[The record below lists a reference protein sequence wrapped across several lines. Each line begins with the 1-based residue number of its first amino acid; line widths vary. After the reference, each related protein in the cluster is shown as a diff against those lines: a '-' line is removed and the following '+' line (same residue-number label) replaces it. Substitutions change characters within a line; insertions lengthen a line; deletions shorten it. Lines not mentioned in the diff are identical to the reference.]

1 MTRLEHLSQFSN
13 AVLSPELN
21 TCEFP
26 MKNSRSG
33 HAVNSP
39 KEGEWRKD
47 ETVFRKAWSEQQSAL
62 IGEFGAVFEMVL
74 AKQLFGESNATH

>member
-26 MKNSRSG
+26 LKNSRSG

-47 ETVFRKAWSEQQSAL
+47 EIAFRKTWSEQQSAL
-62 IGEFGAVFEMVL
+62 IGEFGAVFEAVL
-74 AKQLFGESNATH
+74 AKQLFGGAPC

>member
-26 MKNSRSG
+26 MKKHVTYRAADFESNNSDLK
-33 HAVNSP
+33 A
-39 KEGEWRKD
+39 D
-47 ETVFRKAWSEQQSAL
+47 DIAFRKKWCEQQVSL
-62 IGEFGAVFEMVL
+62 IGEFGAVMEVAL
-74 AKQLFGESNATH
+74 